1 MRRKHIKY
9 LLICSSLIPFNLI
22 NSSALLSLPKD
33 LKIDACSQMFPGA
46 LWGFNQ
52 CMRNIEY
59 WLKPVK
65 KTKKQIEAEKKESLR
80 KAKIEEK
87 IERERQARLKDLE
100 ENIEDYFR

>member
-1 MRRKHIKY
+1 
-9 LLICSSLIPFNLI
+9 
-22 NSSALLSLPKD
+22 
-33 LKIDACSQMFPGA
+33 MFPGT

-52 CMRNIEY
+52 CMRNIED

-65 KTKKQIEAEKKESLR
+65 KTKEQIEAEKKESLR
-80 KAKIEEK
+80 KAK

>member
-1 MRRKHIKY
+1 MRRKYIKY
-9 LLICSSLIPFNLI
+9 LLICSSLIWFNLI

-52 CMRNIEY
+52 CMRNIED
-59 WLKPVK
+59 WLKPEK
-65 KTKKQIEAEKKESLR
+65 KTKKQIEAEKKERLR
-80 KAKIEEK
+80 KAKIEAK

-100 ENIEDYFR
+100 ENIEDHFR